1 MGMRMTEDG
10 PSHTYAEHV
19 VAPLLRPVWKPAVQS
34 KHASARA
41 AGAYVPAGHDSQLC
55 SFFTY
60 VPASQLPHEDR
71 SAELSLP

>member
-1 MGMRMTEDG
+1 MCMTEDG
-10 PSHTYAEHV
+10 LSHTYAEHV
-19 VAPLLRPVWKPAVQS
+19 VAPLLRPVLKPAVQS